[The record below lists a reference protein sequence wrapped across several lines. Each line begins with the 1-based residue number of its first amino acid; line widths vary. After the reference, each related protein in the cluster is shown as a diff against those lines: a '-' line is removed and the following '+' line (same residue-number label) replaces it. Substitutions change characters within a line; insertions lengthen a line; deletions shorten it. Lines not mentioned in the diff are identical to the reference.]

1 MKNIK
6 ILAFAM
12 LLGALAM
19 GCGPKE
25 EGDITASPE
34 PAKSTPEK
42 PADDK
47 SAATGATGTT
57 GVSGTGTTGSA
68 PEKPADDKAA
78 AGESKTETK

>member
-12 LLGALAM
+12 LLGALSM

-34 PAKSTPEK
+34 PAKATPEK
-42 PADDK
+42 PADD
-47 SAATGATGTT
+47 SAGAGSKGTT
-57 GVSGTGTTGSA
+57 

>member
-47 SAATGATGTT
+47 SAATGATGT
-57 GVSGTGTTGSA
+57 GTTGSA

>member
-1 MKNIK
+1 MKLLKMLI
-6 ILAFAM
+6 AGA
-12 LLGALAM
+12 LLGAIAL
-19 GCGPKE
+19 GCSAKE
-25 EGDITASPE
+25 EGDITATPE

-47 SAATGATGTT
+47 AGATGATGTT

-78 AGESKTETK
+78 AEPPKSDSK